1 MKKVLLTWK
10 EPKLYKKYLKTNR
23 TLKTKII
30 VNFISITFFTVM
42 WIIIWFMYR
51 INPRKNAI
59 SLIEML
65 PLAVGAGIAF
75 TLITKLSS
83 YLNYDTI
90 KYYDGYLF
98 FFSNGSGNKIKYND
112 ILYYKFITVPVK
124 EQVFDFFE
132 ICVKEKTKERMFRIE
147 LDNNININEIKKVCR
162 DKGINEL

>member
-30 VNFISITFFTVM
+30 ANIIPTAFFTIM
-42 WIIIWFMYR
+42 WIFIWFLYK
-51 INPRKNAI
+51 INPKEDAI

-65 PLAVGAGIAF
+65 PLAFGAGIAF
-75 TLITKLSS
+75 TLITKLSAL
-83 YLNYDTI
+83 YYDTI
-90 KYYDGYLF
+90 KYYDGYLL
-98 FFSNGSGNKIKYND
+98 FFSNGSGNKIKYNE

-132 ICVKEKTKERMFRIE
+132 ICVKEKTKERMLRIE
-147 LDNNININEIKKVCR
+147 LDSNININEIKKVCR
-162 DKGINEL
+162 DKGINKL